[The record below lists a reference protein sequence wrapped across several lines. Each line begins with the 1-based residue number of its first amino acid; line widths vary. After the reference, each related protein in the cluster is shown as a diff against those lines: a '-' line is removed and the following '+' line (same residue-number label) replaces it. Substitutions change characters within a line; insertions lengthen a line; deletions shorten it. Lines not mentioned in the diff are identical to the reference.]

1 MVVHTFNLS
10 TREGE
15 AGQAGLQ
22 SKFQNKQG
30 YTKKPCL
37 EKQQQTGQGEAHEA
51 STLSKEWQAT
61 EESWQ

>member
-30 YTKKPCL
+30 YTEKPCL
-37 EKQQQTGQGEAHEA
+37 EKPKAQTTTTTTNQ
-51 STLSKEWQAT
+51 
-61 EESWQ
+61 